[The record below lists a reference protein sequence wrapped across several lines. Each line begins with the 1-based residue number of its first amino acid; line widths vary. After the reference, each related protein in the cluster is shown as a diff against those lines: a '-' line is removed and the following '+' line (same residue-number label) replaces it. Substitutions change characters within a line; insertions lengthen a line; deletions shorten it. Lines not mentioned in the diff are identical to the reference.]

1 MRLLSGFALILLL
14 SAVMLGQAAA
24 PQPAAPPSV
33 AQQSSTPPTAAAPQ
47 SAAPAAPATP
57 AADPADVKS
66 VDAILAAIYDVIS
79 GPAGDR
85 DWPRFQ
91 SLFLP
96 EAHLIVNG
104 KNAKGVMRHRVITPA
119 EYQQLAGASFRKEG
133 FFEHSVHN
141 DVDEFAGIAQVFS
154 TYESR
159 HEKDGKPFERGINSF
174 QLLFDGERWWIVNIM
189 WANESAEN
197 PIPPQFLPKS

>member
-24 PQPAAPPSV
+24 PQPATLPSA
-33 AQQSSTPPTAAAPQ
+33 AQQTTPAQTAVPAAA
-47 SAAPAAPATP
+47 AN
-57 AADPADVKS
+57 PADVKS
-66 VDAILAAIYDVIS
+66 VDAILATTYDVIS